1 MIDYILKFPSK
12 EAAEQF
18 GLASGFAV
26 QDEKGN
32 IVSTIASHEH
42 ALYEIGEHFI
52 TQQTDIAD
60 ESETESVIEP
70 PIPIGDGQYWVLFR
84 DLVGIPVPPGAE
96 EFIVWS
102 SNQTTYDDNGYE
114 ISVPRLVEDSSI
126 PNVWWC

>member
-52 TQQTDIAD
+52 VQQTDIAD
-60 ESETESVIEP
+60 ESETESVIEQP
-70 PIPIGDGQYWVLFR
+70 ALIGDGQYWVLFR
-84 DLVGIPVPPGAE
+84 DLVGIPIPNGADQ
-96 EFIVWS
+96 FIYWS
-102 SNQTTYDDNGYE
+102 SNQKTFDDHGYE
-114 ISVPRLVEDSSI
+114 ISVPRPVEDSSI